1 MVILYIGHN
10 EKVNIF
16 VKLEQ
21 KTQVAV
27 TCSCDWSRTPRM
39 DLPSMWAGLSTPA
52 MSSMVGARSMFST
65 GSARF
70 EPAAKPGPLTKNG
83 TLMSNW
89 GEEERV
95 DD

>member
-1 MVILYIGHN
+1 
-10 EKVNIF
+10 
-16 VKLEQ
+16 
-21 KTQVAV
+21 
-27 TCSCDWSRTPRM
+27 M

-89 GEEERV
+89 GEETESMARNLSHLIETCYLLQYAIL
-95 DD
+95 